1 MLVRPIR
8 TDQDHAAALKEI
20 ERLWGAGPGTPEG
33 DTLDVLTVLV
43 DDYEN
48 SRWPVKAL
56 DPVDTI
62 KAYMQATGRSR
73 ADLAKVIGSR
83 PRASEIMSRKR
94 ALTITMVRNLARE
107 WNLPPELLIGPYKLK
122 KRPLWWLRHQ
132 AKDSQSKRVRRA
144 RRQALGRKRAVA

>member
-1 MLVRPIR
+1 MHVRPIR
-8 TDQDHAAALKEI
+8 TDKDHAAALNEI
-20 ERLWGAGPGTPEG
+20 ERFWGAGPGTPEG

-62 KAYMQATGRSR
+62 KAHMQATGRSR

-107 WNLPPELLIGPYKLK
+107 WNLPPELLIGSYKLR
-122 KRPLWWLRHQ
+122 KRPSGGSQDQ
-132 AKDSQSKRVRRA
+132 AKVSQSNRVRRA
-144 RRQALGRKRAVA
+144 RRHAFAGKRTIA

>member
-1 MLVRPIR
+1 MHVRPIR
-8 TDQDHAAALKEI
+8 TDKDHAAALKEI

-48 SRWPVKAL
+48 SRWPFKAL

-62 KAYMQATGRSR
+62 KAHMEATGRSR

-94 ALTITMVRNLARE
+94 ALTINMVRNLARE
-107 WNLPPELLIGPYKLK
+107 WNLPPELLIGPYKLR
-122 KRPLWWLRHQ
+122 KRPSGGSRGQ
-132 AKDSQSKRVRRA
+132 AKVSRSKRARTA
-144 RRQALGRKRAVA
+144 RRQAFAGKRAVT